1 MEKYIFDK
9 VLDNV
14 KELPMLINGLRAPKA
29 EETEN
34 GLGTFRG
41 EEASEDKQS
50 E

>member
-1 MEKYIFDK
+1 
-9 VLDNV
+9 
-14 KELPMLINGLRAPKA
+14 MLINGLRAPKA
-29 EETEN
+29 EETET